1 MISQPQTAIQVRS
14 VVGFPSVGICR
25 RLIAAPIRYVDP
37 VASAG
42 HAAFL
47 VEPDKADPAAKIQVR
62 GRGFVPIL
70 IKAAAVGFNEVLY
83 RLRRG
88 VHTGLRGGNFPL
100 MLAAIFVDII
110 TPPFFATIA
119 VRTSVH
125 GAGMIQYQHSCCGT
139 GFLLRFGLLQDD
151 FQLDFVLVGVRS
163 RFRGLGDRFNASR
176 QRALVEGSLFPG
188 RTFIVAVFDV
198 TGTCSRSLAAL
209 GSQRYRREQADGQ
222 DQRQQQGY
230 DSFHHFFFSPSCM
243 VQFFCVRGSMCNGR
257 GAGV

>member
-1 MISQPQTAIQVRS
+1 M
-14 VVGFPSVGICR
+14 GFPSVGICR
-25 RLIAAPIRYVDP
+25 RLIAALIRYVDP
-37 VASAG
+37 LTATSQTAG
-42 HAAFL
+42 F
-47 VEPDKADPAAKIQVR
+47 VKPNKADPTAKIQVR
-62 GRGFVPIL
+62 DRGFLPIL
-70 IKAAAVGFNEVLY
+70 VKAAAVGFDKTQY

-88 VHTGLRGGNFPL
+88 VHTGLISGNFPAVL
-100 MLAAIFVDII
+100 TAPCMVIVPTI
-110 TPPFFATIA
+110 FATIT

-125 GAGMIQYQHSCCGT
+125 GAGMVQYQHSCCGT
-139 GFLLRFGLLQDD
+139 GFLLRFSLLQDNL
-151 FQLDFVLVGVRS
+151 QRDFVLVRVRG

-176 QRALVEGSLFPG
+176 QLALVEGSLFPD

-230 DSFHHFFFSPSCM
+230 DSFHHFFFSPY
-243 VQFFCVRGSMCNGR
+243 VWFNFFVFFFRFSMCNGR